1 MRRGFYKKVLQELA
15 AHELNLL
22 PAAVNIS
29 THKVSKYKSASGTV
43 YYIKFSAG
51 HYQDKIAHNL
61 HPIIE
66 LMAYRIY
73 ELYGL
78 NVPEDMFLVLNKA
91 DDMLG
96 LASQEILGRSTVIDD
111 LLGQKDAEAMFL
123 PSVLMANYDVTGTY
137 PIGANIIKSP
147 DKGLYVMDPGAS
159 MHFRAQGKE
168 KEFGP
173 EPYELDT
180 MRDPQYPA
188 GEVFGDLTDEDLAG
202 DLKNQFEAVSIGEI
216 IGAIDETVMEAKTK
230 LAKFKNKE
238 EASQIQSKLASDTAM
253 IKQNITKRHTSMLS
267 SLRNF

>member
-1 MRRGFYKKVLQELA
+1 MPGCYKKILQELA

-29 THKVSKYKSASGTV
+29 THNVSKYKAKSGAI

-51 HYQDKIAHNL
+51 YYQDEVAHNI
-61 HPIIE
+61 HPIVE

-91 DDMLG
+91 NDMIG
-96 LASQEILGRSTVIDD
+96 LASKEILGRSTVLDD
-111 LLGQKDAEAMFL
+111 LLDQKDVDEMFL
-123 PSVLMANYDVTGTY
+123 PSVLMANYDVTGTG
-137 PIGANIIKSP
+137 PVGANIIKSP
-147 DKGLYVMDPGAS
+147 DKGFYVMDPGAS

-173 EPYELDT
+173 DPYELGS

-202 DLKNQFEAVSIGEI
+202 DLKNKFESVSIGDI
-216 IGAIDETVMEAKTK
+216 IRAIDETVREAHEK
-230 LAKFKNKE
+230 LSKFKDKE
-238 EASQIQSKLASDTAM
+238 MASEIQSRLNSDVSM
-253 IKQNITKRHTSMLS
+253 IKQNIKKRHASMLN
-267 SLRNF
+267 SLRSF